1 MKGADILSNFNTRV
15 KVEMTKHGIRQYEL
29 AKILGIHENKM
40 SVMLNRG
47 ELPKKKQDEIIAEI
61 KKYKR
66 GDQ

>member
-1 MKGADILSNFNTRV
+1 
-15 KVEMTKHGIRQYEL
+15 MTKHGIRQYEL